1 VGYPGD
7 RSDGEGAYHP
17 AVTRIE
23 VFRPFVEETVAAYLG
38 IPREQLKTWEDGTI
52 PIRAGST
59 AVNVRLMEGKDEHP
73 ILQVFAVMLRD
84 VSSSSALLEKLNKM
98 NGTFTFARVCWIDR
112 QVIVATELLA
122 EDLDREQVEYACNLI
137 SWAGD
142 RWDGELK
149 SSFGGEVAFPDAE
162 KAPSEP
168 AAESAGAE
176 AGGGGPSEPHAEPP
190 TQPRPDVE
198 EPPAAGYI

>member
-1 VGYPGD
+1 V
-7 RSDGEGAYHP
+7 
-17 AVTRIE
+17 I
-23 VFRPFVEETVAAYLG
+23 RPFVEETVAAYLRT
-38 IPREQLKTWEDGTI
+38 PREQLQTWEDGTI

-59 AVNVRLMEGKDEHP
+59 AVSVRLMEGKDDHP
-73 ILQVFAVMLRD
+73 ILQVFAVILRD
-84 VSSSSALLEKLNKM
+84 VPSSPALLEKLNEM

-122 EDLDREQVEYACNLI
+122 EDIDREQVEYACGLI

-149 SSFGGEVAFPDAE
+149 STFGGEVAFPD
-162 KAPSEP
+162 SEP
-168 AAESAGAE
+168 AQAAPQKEPADGEA
-176 AGGGGPSEPHAEPP
+176 AGGSTSEPPAGKP